1 MVSFHPVQTRGSFLN
16 YDSQYC
22 MVETPIHSASA
33 DGTLRRLG
41 ALVPAC
47 PGDFVMEQE
56 HGDSLPW

>member
-1 MVSFHPVQTRGSFLN
+1 MN
-16 YDSQYC
+16 YDPEYY
-22 MVETPIHSASA
+22 MVEIPIHSASA

-56 HGDSLPW
+56 DGDSLPW